1 MKETQSKRKRRKGL
15 SLLLSI
21 ILVFCIFGTIVL
33 TVSRKITREMS
44 EAAIQNLSESLGL
57 IQSTIEAILRSEAE
71 FQTLIAQEIARV
83 EDPEEYIRSY
93 KRNQTMAKLSLILTG
108 RTEGISS
115 TGDPFAEEGLDF
127 SAGGTVEG
135 LAVSQ
140 SYVNYMGT
148 WAYTIKCPVERGGQE
163 IGTLYAEYV
172 YDAIDKSLPTGFY
185 GCGKPAV
192 CLKAQGNGTAGCGP
206 SEPGR
211 FLPGERNPEYGNSYG
226 SGGVSGY
233 RPEPSVLS

>member
-140 SYVNYMGT
+140 S
-148 WAYTIKCPVERGGQE
+148 
-163 IGTLYAEYV
+163 
-172 YDAIDKSLPTGFY
+172 
-185 GCGKPAV
+185 
-192 CLKAQGNGTAGCGP
+192 
-206 SEPGR
+206 
-211 FLPGERNPEYGNSYG
+211 
-226 SGGVSGY
+226 
-233 RPEPSVLS
+233 